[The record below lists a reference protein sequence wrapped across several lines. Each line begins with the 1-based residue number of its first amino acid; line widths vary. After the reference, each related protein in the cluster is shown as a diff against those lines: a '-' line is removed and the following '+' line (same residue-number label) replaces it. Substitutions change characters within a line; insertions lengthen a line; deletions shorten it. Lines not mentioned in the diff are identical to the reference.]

1 MKLKSNIDSVEV
13 VIFFNEPVFWLVN
26 KINKM
31 SDKECHFCCVKKK
44 KKQTTNTQRISFKD
58 ILFIIESNLHM
69 PELKYGKYNLI
80 SRNKH
85 TSV

>member
-44 KKQTTNTQRISFKD
+44 KNKQLTPKESPLKISY
-58 ILFIIESNLHM
+58 LL
-69 PELKYGKYNLI
+69 LKVTCICQN
-80 SRNKH
+80 
-85 TSV
+85 